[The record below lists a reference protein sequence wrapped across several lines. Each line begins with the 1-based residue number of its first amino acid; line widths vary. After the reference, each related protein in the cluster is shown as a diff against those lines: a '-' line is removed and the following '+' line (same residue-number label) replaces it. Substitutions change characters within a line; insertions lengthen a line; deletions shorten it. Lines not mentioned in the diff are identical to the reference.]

1 MGMTVTGRVTNG
13 RLVVDEP
20 TELPEGAVV
29 ELHLS
34 DQEPGLHASEDATTD
49 NGRIFDAMEA
59 IARSVPDECWAQLPI
74 DAAEKLDEHL
84 RRAIR

>member
-1 MGMTVTGRVTNG
+1 MRMTVTGRVTNG

-29 ELHLS
+29 ELHLP
-34 DQEPGLHASEDATTD
+34 DEPVAPAGDDAATD
-49 NGRIFDAMEA
+49 NGRLFDVMDA
-59 IARSVPDECWAQLPI
+59 IAKSVPDECWAKLPD

-84 RRAIR
+84 RRGIR